1 MNHTLNH
8 VIDELPTPA
17 EIALQLRGAD
27 LTQAQ
32 AETIAAEV
40 YQPIYTA
47 LIVIAKNCG

>member
-8 VIDELPTPA
+8 VIDELLTPA
-17 EIALQLRGAD
+17 EMALRLEPEFGQD
-27 LTQAQ
+27 Q